1 MDNQSARLIANKIA
15 GTIFVVFGM
24 LCLVI
29 SMLVI
34 RITYL
39 VPFEFFSWLLYIL
52 SFCQIAIGAVMLWN
66 AEPL

>member
-1 MDNQSARLIANKIA
+1 MDNQSARLIAKKIA

-24 LCLVI
+24 LCLII

-39 VPFEFFSWLLYIL
+39 LSFDFFSWLLYIL
-52 SFCQIAIGAVMLWN
+52 SFSQIAIGAVMLWN